1 VGKLKRGESIGPI
14 TKAAMEKDKEKKE
27 GENPES
33 KEEEA
38 KKEDENEKQVD
49 EEKQDGQTEKII
61 EIEDSKGDTVEVHT
75 VEVIPD
81 SPSSITTEVP
91 PKHVKPTSTA
101 SQKTVETED
110 GSDTTSTDSDIPP
123 TPAETDTSAPNPD
136 LVAEN
141 VREAIQLRETSSDFP
156 QPVESALSEP
166 PKEDVNP
173 EKPKQEETPTTTES
187 PKKPQGAEWG
197 WPPSFTMLP
206 NGIPPA
212 TDEEKVEVVSPN
224 AQAAEELK
232 TMDPWEMLQMVLN
245 WVCKEFS
252 TDEEALARQLANKE
266 ISYRFLWL
274 YFVPGTL
281 ISLQDPISK
290 QQMAARV
297 APQTFEAD
305 CRLNRRNICLRIS
318 PLILRIGWRFARK
331 LLMRMARISFIQT
344 SLRTSMNTMQR
355 NYSLNFLFRSSLP
368 IYPSTKLSKNEGGNL
383 WS

>member
-14 TKAAMEKDKEKKE
+14 TKASMEKDKDKKE

-33 KEEEA
+33 NEEEA
-38 KKEDENEKQVD
+38 KKEDENEKQD
-49 EEKQDGQTEKII
+49 GEEKEDAQTEKIT
-61 EIEDSKGDTVEVHT
+61 EIETSTEEP

-91 PKHVKPTSTA
+91 PKPVKPTSTS

-110 GSDTTSTDSDIPP
+110 SSDTTSNDSDIPP
-123 TPAETDTSAPNPD
+123 TPAETDTSTPNSDTQTPD

-156 QPVESALSEP
+156 QTVDSALSEP
-166 PKEDVNP
+166 PKQDLNP
-173 EKPKQEETPTTTES
+173 EKQEEEKTPTTTES
-187 PKKPQGAEWG
+187 PKKPQSVDFV
-197 WPPSFTMLP
+197 WPPSFMLP
-206 NGIPPA
+206 NGIPPV
-212 TDEEKVEVVSPN
+212 TEEQKVEVLSPN
-224 AQAAEELK
+224 PQTVEELK
-232 TMDPWEMLQMVLN
+232 TMEPWEMLQMVLN

-297 APQTFEAD
+297 LVPHFKVNS
-305 CRLNRRNICLRIS
+305 RLNPRNICLRILQ
-318 PLILRIGWRFARK
+318 LILRIDWRFARK
-331 LLMRMARISFIQT
+331 SSTRMAQISFTQP
-344 SLRTSMNTMQR
+344 SLRILMNTTQR
-355 NYSLNFLFRSSLP
+355 KYSLNFLSRSSLR
-368 IYPSTKLSKNEGGNL
+368 IYPSTKLSRDEDGSL
-383 WS
+383 SS

>member
-1 VGKLKRGESIGPI
+1 MGKLKRGESIGPI
-14 TKAAMEKDKEKKE
+14 TKAAMEKDQDKKE

-38 KKEDENEKQVD
+38 KKEGETEKKVG
-49 EEKQDGQTEKII
+49 EKEDGQTVEII
-61 EIEDSKGDTVEVHT
+61 EIEDSKGDNVEVHT

-91 PKHVKPTSTA
+91 AKHVKPASAA

-110 GSDTTSTDSDIPP
+110 GSDTTSTDYDIPP
-123 TPAETDTSAPNPD
+123 TPAETDTSTPNSDTQVPD

-141 VREAIQLRETSSDFP
+141 VREAIELRKTSPDFP
-156 QPVESALSEP
+156 QTVESAVSEP
-166 PKEDVNP
+166 PKQAVSP
-173 EKPKQEETPTTTES
+173 EKPKEEEKPTTIES
-187 PKKPQGAEWG
+187 PKKPQGG
-197 WPPSFTMLP
+197 DFPWPPAYMLP

-212 TDEEKVEVVSPN
+212 MEEEKVEIVSPN
-224 AQAAEELK
+224 PQTAEELK
-232 TMDPWEMLQMVLN
+232 IMDPWEMLQMVLN

-297 APQTFEAD
+297 NILSFEA
-305 CRLNRRNICLRIS
+305 
-318 PLILRIGWRFARK
+318 
-331 LLMRMARISFIQT
+331 
-344 SLRTSMNTMQR
+344 
-355 NYSLNFLFRSSLP
+355 
-368 IYPSTKLSKNEGGNL
+368 NL
-383 WS
+383 